1 MLITVG
7 TLRLWLLIG
16 WMHVQSILNVS
27 NFTSSNNNETY
38 SRQQRRQI
46 FDQQHSVIT
55 PSKTNIKTNE
65 TRPLDWGTDVTMEW
79 SDVPTTHKG
88 PFKSPQL
95 NQIDTEYV
103 TSSSKQLQAVVTI
116 HIIEL
121 N

>member
-16 WMHVQSILNVS
+16 WMHVIQQITQTVQSILNVS

-55 PSKTNIKTNE
+55 PSKTHIKTN
-65 TRPLDWGTDVTMEW
+65 
-79 SDVPTTHKG
+79 
-88 PFKSPQL
+88 
-95 NQIDTEYV
+95 
-103 TSSSKQLQAVVTI
+103 
-116 HIIEL
+116 
-121 N
+121 